1 MSDETRRASLIVVAT
16 GILWGLYWMPV
27 RALSGAGLGGAWGT
41 LAIVAAAAL
50 CLAPLVLA
58 RRRLSGLDT
67 GGVAATA
74 LGGAA
79 FVLYSV
85 GLVHGRVAVIILLFF
100 LTPVWSVLI
109 GRALG
114 WPTPALRLAAIAVGL
129 AGLAIMLGGEGQV
142 PLPRGTGEWLA
153 LASGLMWSVATTGIR
168 LRPTLPAP
176 EAAFVFACGATLGAV
191 LLAPVLAAP
200 PRAAELGAGTVAMAL
215 GAGALWWGLSMA
227 SLMWATSRLDPARVG
242 LLLMSEVLVGALT
255 AAWVAGERL
264 SPTELAGGALVLS
277 AAILELWPVRAPRG

>member
-114 WPTPALRLAAIAVGL
+114 WPTRHCALPPSPWDSPVSRSCSAGRGRCRCRAARANGWR
-129 AGLAIMLGGEGQV
+129 
-142 PLPRGTGEWLA
+142 LPRG
-153 LASGLMWSVATTGIR
+153 
-168 LRPTLPAP
+168 
-176 EAAFVFACGATLGAV
+176 
-191 LLAPVLAAP
+191 
-200 PRAAELGAGTVAMAL
+200 
-215 GAGALWWGLSMA
+215 
-227 SLMWATSRLDPARVG
+227 
-242 LLLMSEVLVGALT
+242 
-255 AAWVAGERL
+255 
-264 SPTELAGGALVLS
+264 
-277 AAILELWPVRAPRG
+277 